1 MLNQMVDNCMGVMMP
16 QMMDSH
22 MHPDHYI
29 VIVSLLVD
37 NHMEDKMEAYYSQV
51 HRNLSVQHHVWIH
64 SPMVGD
70 DHRHLHP
77 LAKLHS
83 VAEVASFRVI
93 LLFVAPGCRALLLP
107 CTAEESPS
115 VLIMQTMPP
124 SVEEV
129 SSSP

>member
-29 VIVSLLVD
+29 VVVSLAVD

-51 HRNLSVQHHVWIH
+51 HRNLSVQHRVWIH

-77 LAKLHS
+77 LAKLHL
-83 VAEVASFRVI
+83 VVEVASFPVI
-93 LLFVAPGCRALLLP
+93 LLFVAC
-107 CTAEESPS
+107 SPP
-115 VLIMQTMPP
+115 QQ
-124 SVEEV
+124 
-129 SSSP
+129 SSSMHTSMNSTR

>member
-1 MLNQMVDNCMGVMMP
+1 MLNQMVDNHMGVMMP

-37 NHMEDKMEAYYSQV
+37 NHMEDKTEAYYSQV
-51 HRNLSVQHHVWIH
+51 HRILSVQHRVWIH

-70 DHRHLHP
+70 DHHRHLHP

-83 VAEVASFRVI
+83 VVEVASFLVI
-93 LLFVAPGCRALLLP
+93 LLFVACSQPH
-107 CTAEESPS
+107 
-115 VLIMQTMPP
+115 Q
-124 SVEEV
+124 
-129 SSSP
+129 SSSMHTSMNRTR